1 LFPSITHQY
10 PFVLKKFPNNSHQI
24 PLVPIK
30 FLLFPSSPHQNPFV
44 PVAMEDRQ
52 VLPGQHEGET

>member
-24 PLVPIK
+24 PLLPIK
-30 FLLFPSSPHQNPFV
+30 SPSKPFCS
-44 PVAMEDRQ
+44 R
-52 VLPGQHEGET
+52 GYGG